1 MSAILSLMQTAPS
14 NTTDPVKNKDTVPD
28 CFYRVSIKALIL
40 DSTRTKFMI
49 VKETNGKWELP
60 GGGLDWGQT
69 PQTDL
74 PREIAEEM
82 GLETMLVAD
91 RPSYFITFRHDRTGT
106 WCANVLY
113 EASVRDFD
121 IVPSRECSE
130 IRFIKPSEVPETAY
144 SNLVEFAKHFD
155 PVNHKPANHV

>member
-40 DSTRTKFMI
+40 DPTRTKFMI
-49 VKETNGKWELP
+49 VKETNSKWELP

-69 PQTDL
+69 PQSDL
-74 PREIAEEM
+74 PREIMEEM
-82 GLETMLVAD
+82 GLETTLVAD
-91 RPSYFITFRHDRTGT
+91 RPCYFITFPHDRTGT

-113 EASVRDFD
+113 EASVKDLN
-121 IVPSRECSE
+121 IILTRECSE
-130 IRFIKPSEVPETAY
+130 IRFIDLSELPETAY

-155 PVNHKPANHV
+155 PVNHKLANHV